1 MDSLAKLLF
10 AVLFAFSMYSCGRT
24 EVSKRLTDI
33 ESYINERPDSAL
45 YALRQIDTLSLRTKA
60 EKAKYSL
67 LHAMALDK
75 NYIDTTDTRIIMPAV
90 EYYGRH
96 GSPKDRLK
104 SLMYLGVEQYN
115 AGLYNQAIVS
125 FYQATEYAPKVED
138 QNMLGIL
145 YSRMADTY
153 TMTRDYVQAE
163 EYIDRSLEC
172 FQNSH
177 DSDREYRQL
186 YRKAQNL
193 VNIKDWDAAFSCYTE
208 LLKTP
213 PTSPALYS
221 SIEANYAMTLL
232 TSSESNTNI
241 ALNLFESALTR
252 SGKLNNTNQYGAYA
266 YSLYAEGKR
275 TKCDS
280 VMTTLRSSA
289 GQNDLYYN
297 YWLHRI
303 HLRKGDFRQA
313 YLLLWEAMQLSD
325 SLLNSNSIIS
335 AANAQKAFLEQLKK
349 DNSQRIK
356 NQRHWLAIIALFC
369 TLLLSV
375 SYSLLLAYRSKK
387 REQEEEKERMRM
399 LTEILNNQI
408 LDQKKENEKLNRD
421 INKAKFAFM
430 ADVYET
436 AYRHVGVKENAED
449 EILHVLA
456 SKVGDLRANKE
467 SQQYFET
474 MIDAEMG
481 GLMTELRKDCPDLK
495 ESEYK
500 MASYYFAGF
509 DNTTVMIIMGI
520 SSLENTRMR
529 KSRLRQK
536 IAKIE
541 SSHRDV
547 FLQYL

>member
-10 AVLFAFSMYSCGRT
+10 AILFAFFMYSCGRT

-45 YALRQIDTLSLRTKA
+45 SDLRQVDTLSLRTKA

-75 NYIDTTDTRIIMPAV
+75 NYIDTADTRIIMPAV

-96 GSPKDRLK
+96 GSPEDRLK

-125 FYQATEYAPKVED
+125 FYQASEYAPKIED
-138 QNMLGIL
+138 QNLLGIL

-163 EYIDRSLEC
+163 EYIDRSIESFKFDGNKDYEYLELARKARNLA
-172 FQNSH
+172 QQKQWTDAATLY
-177 DSDREYRQL
+177 DSLLNDSLTSNLIKAEIELDYALCLLYSPSEEDTTVYHLMNDAIIGKVKFKNEDQIGALAYIRHKFGEL
-186 YRKAQNL
+186 DLADSLFLLIEGHNKEHYRKHRIEL
-193 VNIKDWDAAFSCYTE
+193 DKKDFKKAYNE
-208 LLKTP
+208 LL
-213 PTSPALYS
+213 LS
-221 SIEANYAMTLL
+221 SQ
-232 TSSESNTNI
+232 NT
-241 ALNLFESALTR
+241 
-252 SGKLNNTNQYGAYA
+252 
-266 YSLYAEGKR
+266 
-275 TKCDS
+275 
-280 VMTTLRSSA
+280 
-289 GQNDLYYN
+289 
-297 YWLHRI
+297 
-303 HLRKGDFRQA
+303 
-313 YLLLWEAMQLSD
+313 D
-325 SLLNSNSIIS
+325 SLLNSISVFS
-335 AANAQKAFLEQLKK
+335 AANAQRTFLEQLKE

-356 NQRHWLAIIALFC
+356 NQRLWLAIIALFC

-387 REQEEEKERMRM
+387 QEQEEEMERMRM

-408 LDQKKENEKLNRD
+408 LNQKKENEKLSRD
-421 INKAKFAFM
+421 TNKAKFAFM
-430 ADVYET
+430 AEVYET
-436 AYRHVGVKENAED
+436 AYRLVGDKENAED
-449 EILHVLA
+449 KILHVLA
-456 SKVGDLRANKE
+456 SKVGDLRSNKE

-481 GLMTELRKDCPDLK
+481 GLMSKFRRDCPYLK

-536 IAKIE
+536 IVKIE
-541 SSHRDV
+541 SSQRDV

>member
-1 MDSLAKLLF
+1 MKKATCVIILIFFPLF
-10 AVLFAFSMYSCGRT
+10 LTSCGGRR
-24 EVSKRLTDI
+24 VMRDLLNI

-45 YALRQIDTLSLRTKA
+45 SALRQIDTLSLRTKA
-60 EKAKYSL
+60 EIAKYSL

-75 NYIDTTDTRIIMPAV
+75 NYIDTADTRIIMPAV
-90 EYYGRH
+90 DYYGRH
-96 GSPKDRLK
+96 GSPEDRLK

-125 FYQATEYAPKVED
+125 FYQASEYAPKVED
-138 QNMLGIL
+138 QNLLGIL

-163 EYIDRSLEC
+163 EYIDRSIESFKFDGNKDYEYLE
-172 FQNSH
+172 
-177 DSDREYRQL
+177 L
-186 YRKAQNL
+186 ARKARNL
-193 VNIKDWDAAFSCYTE
+193 AQQKQWTDAATLYDSLLNDSLTSNLIKAEIELDYALCLLYSPSKEDTTVYHLMNDAIIRGVKFTNEDQIGALAYIRHKFGEVELADSLLLSIVGHNKEHYWRHRIELDKKDFKKAYNE
-208 LLKTP
+208 LL
-213 PTSPALYS
+213 LS
-221 SIEANYAMTLL
+221 SQ
-232 TSSESNTNI
+232 NT
-241 ALNLFESALTR
+241 
-252 SGKLNNTNQYGAYA
+252 
-266 YSLYAEGKR
+266 
-275 TKCDS
+275 
-280 VMTTLRSSA
+280 
-289 GQNDLYYN
+289 
-297 YWLHRI
+297 
-303 HLRKGDFRQA
+303 
-313 YLLLWEAMQLSD
+313 D

-349 DNSQRIK
+349 DKSQRIK

-481 GLMTELRKDCPDLK
+481 GLMTELRKDYPDLK

-509 DNTTVMIIMGI
+509 DNTSVMIIMGI

-536 IAKIE
+536 IAKRE
-541 SSHRDV
+541 SQNRDV

>member
-1 MDSLAKLLF
+1 MRRITLAIILIIFPLF
-10 AVLFAFSMYSCGRT
+10 LTSCGGRIIIRDLS
-24 EVSKRLTDI
+24 EI
-33 ESYINERPDSAL
+33 ESYINWCPDSAL
-45 YALRQIDTLSLRTKA
+45 VAVRRIDTLSLRTKA

-75 NYIDTTDTRIIMPAV
+75 NYIDTADTRIIMPAV

-96 GSPKDRLK
+96 GSPEYRLK
-104 SLMYLGVEQYN
+104 SLMYYGVEQYN

-138 QNMLGIL
+138 QNLLGIL

-153 TMTRDYVQAE
+153 TMTRDYVQAGD
-163 EYIDRSLEC
+163 YIDRSLES
-172 FQNSH
+172 FNIEGKTDQ
-177 DSDREYRQL
+177 EFL
-186 YRKAQNL
+186 ELARKARNL
-193 VNIKDWDAAFSCYTE
+193 AQQKKWTEAISLYDSLLNDSLTSNLIKAEVELDYALTLLYSPSEQDTTVYHLMNDAISSGVKLTNEDQIGALAYIRHKFGEVELADSLLLLIGGHNKEHYWRHRIELDKKDFKKAYNE
-208 LLKTP
+208 LL
-213 PTSPALYS
+213 LS
-221 SIEANYAMTLL
+221 SQ
-232 TSSESNTNI
+232 NT
-241 ALNLFESALTR
+241 
-252 SGKLNNTNQYGAYA
+252 
-266 YSLYAEGKR
+266 
-275 TKCDS
+275 
-280 VMTTLRSSA
+280 
-289 GQNDLYYN
+289 
-297 YWLHRI
+297 
-303 HLRKGDFRQA
+303 
-313 YLLLWEAMQLSD
+313 D
-325 SLLNSNSIIS
+325 SLLNSISVFS
-335 AANAQKAFLEQLKK
+335 AANAQRAFLEQLKK

-356 NQRHWLAIIALFC
+356 NQRLWLAIIALFC

-408 LDQKKENEKLNRD
+408 LDQKKENEKLSRD
-421 INKAKFAFM
+421 TYKAKFAFM

-436 AYRHVGVKENAED
+436 AYRHVGDKENADE

-467 SQQYFET
+467 SQQNFET
-474 MIDAEMG
+474 MIDTEMG
-481 GLMTELRKDCPDLK
+481 GLMTEFRKACPDLK

-500 MASYYFAGF
+500 MVSYYFAGF

-536 IAKIE
+536 IAKME
-541 SSHRDV
+541 SPHRDD

>member
-10 AVLFAFSMYSCGRT
+10 AILFAFFMYSCGRT

-45 YALRQIDTLSLRTKA
+45 SALRQVDTLSLRTKA

-75 NYIDTTDTRIIMPAV
+75 NYIDTADTRIIMPAV

-138 QNMLGIL
+138 QNLLGIL

-163 EYIDRSLEC
+163 EYIDRSIESFKFDGNKDYEYLE
-172 FQNSH
+172 
-177 DSDREYRQL
+177 L
-186 YRKAQNL
+186 ARKARNL
-193 VNIKDWDAAFSCYTE
+193 AQQKQWTDAATLYDSLLNDSLTSNLIKAEIELDYALCLLYSPSKEDTTVYHLMNDAIIRGVKFTNEDQIGALAYIRHKFGEVELADSLFLLIEGHNKEHYWKHRIELDKKDFKKAYNE
-208 LLKTP
+208 LL
-213 PTSPALYS
+213 LS
-221 SIEANYAMTLL
+221 SQ
-232 TSSESNTNI
+232 NT
-241 ALNLFESALTR
+241 
-252 SGKLNNTNQYGAYA
+252 
-266 YSLYAEGKR
+266 
-275 TKCDS
+275 
-280 VMTTLRSSA
+280 
-289 GQNDLYYN
+289 
-297 YWLHRI
+297 
-303 HLRKGDFRQA
+303 
-313 YLLLWEAMQLSD
+313 D

-408 LDQKKENEKLNRD
+408 LDQKKENEKLSRD
-421 INKAKFAFM
+421 TNKAKFAFM

-536 IAKIE
+536 IAKRE
-541 SSHRDV
+541 SQNRDV

>member
-1 MDSLAKLLF
+1 MTKVVQFMKKATCVIILIFFPLF
-10 AVLFAFSMYSCGRT
+10 LTSCGGRR
-24 EVSKRLTDI
+24 VMRDLLNI

-60 EKAKYSL
+60 EKAKFSL

-75 NYIDTTDTRIIMPAV
+75 NYIDTADTRIIMPAV

-138 QNMLGIL
+138 QNLLGIL

-153 TMTRDYVQAE
+153 TMTRDDVQAE

-241 ALNLFESALTR
+241 ALDLFESALTR

-303 HLRKGDFRQA
+303 HLKKGDFRQA

-325 SLLNSNSIIS
+325 SVLNASLISS
-335 AANAQKAFLEQLKK
+335 AANSQRVFLEK
-349 DNSQRIK
+349 DNLNKSLTVK
-356 NQRHWLAIIALFC
+356 NQRITFLTIILFALLITVLVAMLC
-369 TLLLSV
+369 G
-375 SYSLLLAYRSKK
+375 KK
-387 REQEEEKERMRM
+387 IRKDKE
-399 LTEILNNQI
+399 
-408 LDQKKENEKLNRD
+408 ENEKKTLLVSSLQD
-421 INKAKFAFM
+421 QIKTLEKEKVKAKFYYLSDLYKIIRNSGDDGSDSALQR
-430 ADVYET
+430 VY
-436 AYRHVGVKENAED
+436 
-449 EILHVLA
+449 L
-456 SKVGDLRANKE
+456 
-467 SQQYFET
+467 
-474 MIDAEMG
+474 
-481 GLMTELRKDCPDLK
+481 
-495 ESEYK
+495 
-500 MASYYFAGF
+500 
-509 DNTTVMIIMGI
+509 
-520 SSLENTRMR
+520 
-529 KSRLRQK
+529 
-536 IAKIE
+536 
-541 SSHRDV
+541 
-547 FLQYL
+547 

>member
-10 AVLFAFSMYSCGRT
+10 AILFAFFMYSCGRT

-45 YALRQIDTLSLRTKA
+45 SDLRQVDTLSLRTKA

-75 NYIDTTDTRIIMPAV
+75 NYIDTADTRIIMPAV

-96 GSPKDRLK
+96 GSPEDRLK

-125 FYQATEYAPKVED
+125 FYQASEYAPKIED
-138 QNMLGIL
+138 QNLLGIL

-163 EYIDRSLEC
+163 EYIDRSIESFKFDGNKDYEYLE
-172 FQNSH
+172 
-177 DSDREYRQL
+177 L
-186 YRKAQNL
+186 ARKARNL
-193 VNIKDWDAAFSCYTE
+193 AQQKQWTDAATLYDSLLNDSLTSNLIKAEIELDYALCLLYSPSGHKFGELDLADSLFLLIEGHNKEHYWKHRIELDKKDFKKAYNE
-208 LLKTP
+208 LL
-213 PTSPALYS
+213 LS
-221 SIEANYAMTLL
+221 SQ
-232 TSSESNTNI
+232 NT
-241 ALNLFESALTR
+241 
-252 SGKLNNTNQYGAYA
+252 
-266 YSLYAEGKR
+266 
-275 TKCDS
+275 
-280 VMTTLRSSA
+280 
-289 GQNDLYYN
+289 
-297 YWLHRI
+297 
-303 HLRKGDFRQA
+303 
-313 YLLLWEAMQLSD
+313 D
-325 SLLNSNSIIS
+325 SLLNSISVFS
-335 AANAQKAFLEQLKK
+335 AANAQRTFLEQLKE

-356 NQRHWLAIIALFC
+356 NQRLWLAIIALFC

-387 REQEEEKERMRM
+387 QEQEEEMERMRM

-408 LDQKKENEKLNRD
+408 LNQKKENEKLSRD
-421 INKAKFAFM
+421 TNKAKFAFM
-430 ADVYET
+430 AEVYET
-436 AYRHVGVKENAED
+436 AYRLVGDKENAED
-449 EILHVLA
+449 KILHVLA
-456 SKVGDLRANKE
+456 SKVGDLRSNKE

-481 GLMTELRKDCPDLK
+481 GLMSKFRRDCPYLK

-536 IAKIE
+536 IVKIE
-541 SSHRDV
+541 SSQRDV